1 MSEKKKALDMAESAD
16 IGLMDNDK
24 NYIINFYKPYLYE
37 GESYESI
44 DLSGLEDVKAA
55 DMIEAQKV
63 LSRSGELT
71 STPELSMNYACLIA
85 HRVTGKPIEFFY
97 NLPAKEAV
105 KLKNLVSGFFYSRD

>member
-1 MSEKKKALDMAESAD
+1 MSEKKKVLEMEESTD
-16 IGLMDNDK
+16 IELVSGDK
-24 NYIINFYKPYLYE
+24 DYTINFYKPYLYE
-37 GESYESI
+37 GESYDSI

-63 LSRSGELT
+63 ISRSGELT

>member
-16 IGLMDNDK
+16 IELMDNDK
-24 NYIINFYKPYLYE
+24 NYTINFYKPYLYE
-37 GESYESI
+37 GESYENI

-71 STPELSMNYACLIA
+71 STPELSLSYACFIA
-85 HRVTGKPIEFFY
+85 QRITGKPIEFFY
-97 NLPAKEAV
+97 NLPAKEDV
-105 KLKNLVSGFFYSRD
+105 KLKNIVSVFFYSRD

>member
-1 MSEKKKALDMAESAD
+1 MSEKKKTLDMAESAD
-16 IGLMDNDK
+16 IELMDNDK
-24 NYIINFYKPYLYE
+24 NYTINFYKPYLYE
-37 GESYESI
+37 GESYDSV
-44 DLSGLEDVKAA
+44 DLSGLKDVKAA

-71 STPELSMNYACLIA
+71 STPELSLSYACFIA
-85 HRVTGKPIEFFY
+85 QRVTGKPIEFFY